1 MDVVKRRVSQL
12 RKHRN
17 ILSTQET
24 SSLDNTQRTIDRN
37 MEDVQIVLPSLYKK
51 SKTNRFE
58 LRKKFD
64 GSPMKTLEAKN
75 SDYLSKEDLK
85 PLSEPEK

>member
-1 MDVVKRRVSQL
+1 MDVVKKRVSQL

-17 ILSTQET
+17 IQSTQET

-37 MEDVQIVLPSLYKK
+37 MEDVEIMLPSLYKK

-58 LRKKFD
+58 LKKKIE
-64 GSPMKTLEAKN
+64 GSPLKSIENKG
-75 SDYLSKEDLK
+75 SDYLSK
-85 PLSEPEK
+85 